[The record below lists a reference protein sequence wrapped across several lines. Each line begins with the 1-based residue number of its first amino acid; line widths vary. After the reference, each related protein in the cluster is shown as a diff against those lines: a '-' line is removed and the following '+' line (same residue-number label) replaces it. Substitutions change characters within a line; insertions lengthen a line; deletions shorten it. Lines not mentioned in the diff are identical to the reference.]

1 MKCIF
6 RHIIMMCV
14 LIVSL
19 SLTVSAAANTTFNVG
34 SAACSAGESVIIPV
48 SIKNNNGVT
57 GVSLTLEFDTSVL
70 KLIDVSD
77 TGLIPGEFHT
87 SAYTS
92 PYELTWHN
100 DNLET
105 NYTANGVL
113 VNLEFIVSD
122 TAECRTYDIVI
133 SSQTDGILD
142 CDGNVLTCSYN
153 DGSITVEDEQECS
166 HSWGDWAKT
175 SSKQHKRSCKLC
187 GEAEYERHDWNDGE
201 VTEEATEDST
211 GVLTYT
217 CDICGAIKTETI
229 PALEPDED
237 EPFTV
242 SGYITS
248 SGSTTDIVTVRLLN
262 SENREIDSTTT
273 ASGEYSLSAP
283 AGTYTLEVSKTKH
296 ATREYSVTVDSDDIT
311 LNAEIW
317 LYGDVYQADGGV
329 TMVDATQIQRYLSGK
344 TSVFGSTTDTD
355 LEAYRLKVADIY
367 TDDGGVSMVDATQ
380 IQRYL
385 SGKSSIFNTLP

>member
-1 MKCIF
+1 MKCVF
-6 RHIIMMCV
+6 RHIIVMCV

-19 SLTVSAAANTTFNVG
+19 SLTISAAANTTFNVG
-34 SAACSAGESVIIPV
+34 SATCSAGESVIIPIE
-48 SIKNNNGVT
+48 IKNNNGVT

-70 KLIDVSD
+70 KLTDVSD

-100 DNLET
+100 DALET

-122 TAECRTYDIVI
+122 TAKCGTYDIVI

-187 GEAEYERHDWNDGE
+187 GESEYERHDWDDGE

-211 GVLTYT
+211 GALTYT
-217 CDICGAIKTETI
+217 CVVCGATKTETI
-229 PALEPDED
+229 PALEPDEYEITGTVTSYGDAD
-237 EPFTV
+237 EV
-242 SGYITS
+242 
-248 SGSTTDIVTVRLLN
+248 VTVILYDADGT
-262 SENREIDSTTT
+262 EIDSDTTT
-273 ASGEYSLSAP
+273 DGTYTLSAP
-283 AGTYTLEVSKTKH
+283 DGTYTLEVRKLNH
-296 ATREYSVTVDSDDIT
+296 VTREYEVTVDGDEVT
-311 LNAEIW
+311 LDVKIHLIGDTTQDGKVNMKDW
-317 LYGDVYQADGGV
+317 NRLYEHVIGES
-329 TMVDATQIQRYLSGK
+329 TLSGYAWNCADVNQDK
-344 TSVFGSTTDTD
+344 KVNMKDWN
-355 LEAYRLKVADIY
+355 RLYDHVIG
-367 TDDGGVSMVDATQ
+367 TNS
-380 IQRYL
+380 L
-385 SGKSSIFNTLP
+385 WS